1 MRTPFRNQHP
11 VTVFERVNRCRACQ
25 LRREIAFIARKQ
37 GRKRRQPDVFRHRS
51 RHFPDRLAVG
61 NDQRRFC
68 RQPPQHIRNFAFLNR
83 QRHRS
88 GIQHFAQNLHLRQY
102 QPPFRRR
109 QVNRHHQHH
118 QVFRLN
124 QVRCQ
129 RRLVRQRFQHLGHTP
144 FQRVDALAGLCRNC
158 HPVIKLHHRPVKFA
172 KLPLV
177 AEIKN
182 RNKRNALLRQ
192 FGKLCF
198 VFFRKAVPADN
209 QQYHI
214 RAAQDFLCRL
224 HALPPELAFVVQ
236 PRRVIKA
243 DRPDRYQ
250 LIRFRHRVGRRPQFV
265 GNNRHLL
272 PDDTVQKRR
281 LSRVAV
287 ADNRHRQPHP
297 RRYVCIQ
304 FCSHSRR
311 PFVKIVFSPPV
322 ACAPLSPSPSPGAC
336 APSSPAPGTSRA
348 VPASAFFHSRQPA
361 SALSKST
368 RSSRSGSTMPF
379 LCRSVNRTVSGA

>member
-1 MRTPFRNQHP
+1 MPQSSSLSLP
-11 VTVFERVNRCRACQ
+11 PIDRCKTDFVCPLPSDVA
-25 LRREIAFIARKQ
+25 
-37 GRKRRQPDVFRHRS
+37 RRQRPAASLWPAFRRS
-51 RHFPDRLAVG
+51 LRAGLSLALGAASCAVG
-61 NDQRRFC
+61 
-68 RQPPQHIRNFAFLNR
+68 
-83 QRHRS
+83 
-88 GIQHFAQNLHLRQY
+88 
-102 QPPFRRR
+102 
-109 QVNRHHQHH
+109 
-118 QVFRLN
+118 
-124 QVRCQ
+124 
-129 RRLVRQRFQHLGHTP
+129 
-144 FQRVDALAGLCRNC
+144 LAGSAAASTPRF
-158 HPVIKLHHRPVKFA
+158 RPICEE
-172 KLPLV
+172 L
-177 AEIKN
+177 
-182 RNKRNALLRQ
+182 
-192 FGKLCF
+192 
-198 VFFRKAVPADN
+198 
-209 QQYHI
+209 
-214 RAAQDFLCRL
+214 
-224 HALPPELAFVVQ
+224 ALPPELAFVVQ

-250 LIRFRHRVGRRPQFV
+250 LIRFRHRVGRRPRFV